1 MTLKIKPRVSSKE
14 KVTLDVEAVLEDVL
28 DDGANNKTG
37 QPITSKQQV
46 KTEAI
51 LRHGESIVIG
61 GLVKKYDMV
70 NKTKV
75 PLLGDLP
82 WFGDWLFSSTSTS
95 TEDDNIVVLLTP
107 YVIDNSE
114 ELSKLQKDLGA
125 LEGIQKEYDDKIF
138 DKIRKLKKEH

>member
-1 MTLKIKPRVSSKE
+1 MILGVHY
-14 KVTLDVEAVLEDVL
+14 
-28 DDGANNKTG
+28 
-37 QPITSKQQV
+37 TSKQQV